1 MGRSITIK
9 TVAPLLVVDVMF
21 NLLVPVAYFSFFRIE
36 DAGLT
41 LSIIAALNIGRI
53 ALWVS
58 LLVHQMRPVERYER
72 AFLSGPGEAL
82 LRRADEA
89 LQTVPLRFSLI
100 YSVLWGLQ
108 YLVVTAVLLYV
119 TPDRTPLSPRAII
132 GAWLM
137 AGAQIPGSFSFA
149 FPLEALLVSDEAGK
163 ISLAARSRGIALERA
178 PSSLQTRIAAL
189 AVCIALGP
197 TSWIAAVGYMAE
209 VDASM
214 REGRANAELIASRMA
229 AELAPLF
236 AGGEATSA
244 EVIQSKLGELSAD
257 GASIVVNADSKWIA
271 APQAEGELVQNARV
285 QRWLALEGL
294 RATAATLV
302 DPRTDS
308 VVSTQR
314 IDPRHVVGVMVR
326 SSTVHSTSFL
336 KTIAVFAFIVMVWAP
351 ICAIF
356 LSRSVVVPL
365 GKITH
370 AARQMVEVGKL
381 GEMGRIPIV
390 QSDEA
395 GILAEHINELLDL
408 LAKLSRAAGAVAGG
422 DLGVKI
428 GGRGDLPDAF
438 RDMIQNLQG
447 MVREIRETS
456 VQLATAATEI
466 YAASQEQEASATSQ
480 STAMVEISRTADS
493 LSEAAAHVSDAVAG
507 VLSNAERTLGT
518 TEQMVVRIG
527 ELSAHAGRI
536 GEILE
541 VIRDVADRSDLL
553 ALNGSLEACRA
564 GEAGRGFSL
573 VAAEMRR
580 LAERVTASVHDVKN
594 LVTDIR
600 ASGSSTVMATEES
613 KKLAESTTEA
623 ARQITLVTQQQ
634 RSGTE
639 QVSQSVKD
647 IAHVLAQAVAATTQ
661 TRTSAED
668 LKVQADRLAGLVRRF
683 QLDGAREGRVEAM
696 PPTSQIVERA
706 S

>member
-1 MGRSITIK
+1 MGRTITIK
-9 TVAPLLVVDVMF
+9 TVVPLLVVDVMF
-21 NLLVPVAYFSFFRIE
+21 NLLVPFAYFSFFRIE
-36 DAGLT
+36 DIGLT
-41 LSIIAALNIGRI
+41 LGVIALFNAVRI
-53 ALWVS
+53 ALWVP
-58 LLVHQMRPVERYER
+58 LLVQQIRPAERYQR
-72 AFLSGPGEAL
+72 ASAGVPSDTV
-82 LRRADEA
+82 LRAADDA
-89 LQTVPLRFSLI
+89 LQTVPLRFSI
-100 YSVLWGLQ
+100 VYSILWGVQ
-108 YLVVTAVLLYV
+108 YLLVTAILLYV
-119 TPDRTPLSPRAII
+119 TPDRTPLSPRALV

-137 AGAQIPGSFSFA
+137 AAAQIPGSFSFA
-149 FPLEALLVSDEAGK
+149 FPLQALLVSDEAGQ
-163 ISLAARSRGIALERA
+163 ISLAARSRGIVLERP
-178 PSSLQTRIAAL
+178 PSSLQSRIAAL

-197 TSWIAAVGYMAE
+197 TAWIAAVGYMAE

-214 REGRANAELIASRMA
+214 REGRATAELVAAKGAAALEPLYASGHA
-229 AELAPLF
+229 PSQETLQAELVDMSSEASTPF
-236 AGGEATSA
+236 VRAGGAFIRAAQVGVDSDQSA
-244 EVIQSKLGELSAD
+244 RIE
-257 GASIVVNADSKWIA
+257 
-271 APQAEGELVQNARV
+271 
-285 QRWLALEGL
+285 RWLGTEAA
-294 RATAATLV
+294 RASAAIML
-302 DPRTDS
+302 DPRSDS
-308 VVSTQR
+308 VVAMRRVDKDT
-314 IDPRHVVGVMVR
+314 VVGVVTR
-326 SSTVHSTSFL
+326 SSTAHSTSFL
-336 KTIAVFAFIVMVWAP
+336 KTIAVFAAIVLIWAP
-351 ICAIF
+351 VCAIF

-365 GKITH
+365 SKITF
-370 AARQMVEVGKL
+370 AAKQMVEVGRL

-395 GILAEHINELLDL
+395 GILADHINELLDL
-408 LAKLSRAAGAVAGG
+408 LAKLSRAAGAVASG

-428 GGRGDLPDAF
+428 SGRGDLPDAF
-438 RDMIQNLQG
+438 RDMIKNLQS

-527 ELSAHAGRI
+527 ELSSHASRI

-580 LAERVTASVHDVKN
+580 LAERVTASVQDVKS

-668 LKVQADRLAGLVRRF
+668 LKVQADRLAGLVKRF
-683 QLDGAREGRVEAM
+683 QLDGMKELHSEM
-696 PPTSQIVERA
+696 NIPTSLVVQRA

>member
-1 MGRSITIK
+1 MGRSITFK
-9 TVAPLLVVDVMF
+9 TLVPLLAVDVVF
-21 NLLVPVAYFSFFRIE
+21 NMLVPFAYFNFFRIE
-36 DAGLT
+36 DVGLT
-41 LSIIAALNIGRI
+41 VGIIALLNMARI
-53 ALWVS
+53 ALWVP
-58 LLVHQMRPVERYER
+58 LLVQQLRPVERYQR
-72 AFLSGPGEAL
+72 AADANPPDTV
-82 LRRADEA
+82 LRNADEA
-89 LQTVPLRFSLI
+89 LQTVPLRFAVVYALI
-100 YSVLWGLQ
+100 WGLQ
-108 YLVVTAVLLYV
+108 YIVLTAILLYIM
-119 TPDRTPLSPRAII
+119 PDRTPLTPRAIV

-137 AGAQIPGSFSFA
+137 AGAQIPGAFSFC
-149 FPLEALLVSDEAGK
+149 FPLQALLVSEEAGE
-163 ISLAARSRGIALERA
+163 ISLAARNRGIALGRPA
-178 PSSLQTRIAAL
+178 SSLQSRIAGM
-189 AVCIALGP
+189 AVCIAIGP
-197 TSWIAAVGYMAE
+197 ASWIAAVGYMAE
-209 VDASM
+209 VDASV
-214 REGRANAELIASRMA
+214 REAKITAELVVGKVAAAMEPA
-229 AELAPLF
+229 LKAEAAPGLLKTKLAELASEGATPF
-236 AGGEATSA
+236 VNAGSSWITPP
-244 EVIQSKLGELSAD
+244 SAD
-257 GASIVVNADSKWIA
+257 G
-271 APQAEGELVQNARV
+271 ELEQNPRFS
-285 QRWLALEGL
+285 RWLGL
-294 RATAATLV
+294 DAARTGATLV
-302 DPRTDS
+302 DTRTDS
-308 VVSTQR
+308 ILTTRR
-314 IDPRHVVGVMVR
+314 IDKDHVAGVIVR

-336 KTIAVFAFIVMVWAP
+336 KIIGGFAPVVLLWVSV
-351 ICAIF
+351 CAIF

-365 GKITH
+365 GKITQ
-370 AARQMVEVGKL
+370 AAKQIVEVGKL

-390 QSDEA
+390 QCDET
-395 GILAEHINELLDL
+395 GILAEHINGLLDL
-408 LAKLSRAAGAVAGG
+408 LTKLSRAAGAVAGG

-527 ELSAHAGRI
+527 ELSTHASRI

-580 LAERVTASVHDVKN
+580 LAERVTASVHDVKT

-600 ASGSSTVMATEES
+600 SSGSSTVMATEES

-623 ARQITLVTQQQ
+623 ARQISLVTQQQ

-668 LKVQADRLAGLVRRF
+668 LKAQADRLAGLVKRF
-683 QLDGAREGRVEAM
+683 QLDGLKDMRFEGT
-696 PPTSQIVERA
+696 PPLSQVVERA

>member
-9 TVAPLLVVDVMF
+9 TLVPLLVVDVAF
-21 NLLVPVAYFSFFRIE
+21 NLLVPFAYFSFFRI
-36 DAGLT
+36 DDVGLT
-41 LSIIAALNIGRI
+41 LGIITLLNIARI
-53 ALWVS
+53 ALWTP
-58 LLVHQMRPVERYER
+58 LLVHQMRPVERYQR
-72 AFLSGPGEAL
+72 AASANPPDAV
-82 LRRADEA
+82 LRNADEA
-89 LQTVPLRFSLI
+89 LQAVPLRFSVVYAL
-100 YSVLWGLQ
+100 LWGLQ
-108 YLVVTAVLLYV
+108 YIVVTAILLYI
-119 TPDRTPLSPRAII
+119 TPDRTPLSPRAIV
-132 GAWLM
+132 GAWLL
-137 AGAQIPGSFSFA
+137 AGAQIPGAFSFC
-149 FPLEALLVSDEAGK
+149 FPLEALLVSEVAGK
-163 ISLAARSRGIALERA
+163 ISIAARSRGITLERP
-178 PSSLQTRIAAL
+178 PSSLQTRIAGL

-209 VDASM
+209 VDASV
-214 REGRANAELIASRMA
+214 REARVTAELVAGKVAAAIEPALKA
-229 AELAPLF
+229 EAAAPGLLKTKLAEL
-236 AGGEATSA
+236 TS
-244 EVIQSKLGELSAD
+244 EGTTPIVSVGSSWITPPSAD
-257 GASIVVNADSKWIA
+257 V
-271 APQAEGELVQNARV
+271 ELEQNSRFS
-285 QRWLALEGL
+285 RWLGLEAA
-294 RATAATLV
+294 RAGATLV
-302 DPRTDS
+302 DARTDS
-308 VVSTQR
+308 VLSTRR
-314 IDPRHVVGVMVR
+314 IDKDHVAGVIVR

-336 KTIAVFAFIVMVWAP
+336 KTIGIFAVIVLLWAP
-351 ICAIF
+351 VCAIF

-365 GKITH
+365 GKITD
-370 AARQMVEVGKL
+370 AAREMVEVGKL

-390 QSDEA
+390 QSDEV
-395 GILAEHINELLDL
+395 GILAEHTNDLLDL
-408 LAKLSRAAGAVAGG
+408 LSKLSRAAGAVAGG

-447 MVREIRETS
+447 IVREIRETS

-507 VLSNAERTLGT
+507 VLSNAERTLRT

-527 ELSAHAGRI
+527 ELSTHAGRI

-580 LAERVTASVHDVKN
+580 LAERVTASVQDVKT

-647 IAHVLAQAVAATTQ
+647 VAHVLAQAVAATTQ

-668 LKVQADRLAGLVRRF
+668 LKVQADRLAGLVKRF
-683 QLDGAREGRVEAM
+683 QLDGMKEMRFEGA
-696 PPTSQIVERA
+696 PPASQVVERA

>member
-1 MGRSITIK
+1 MGRSITTK
-9 TVAPLLVVDVMF
+9 TVVPLLVVDVMF
-21 NLLVPVAYFSFFRIE
+21 NLLVPFAYFSFFRIE
-36 DAGLT
+36 DVGLT
-41 LSIIAALNIGRI
+41 LGIIALLNLARF
-53 ALWVS
+53 ALWVP
-58 LLVHQMRPVERYER
+58 LLAYYLRPVERYGR
-72 AFLSGPGEAL
+72 ASSSGQSETL

-89 LQTVPLRFSLI
+89 LQTVPLRFAMV
-100 YSVLWGLQ
+100 YSILWGLQ

-149 FPLEALLVSDEAGK
+149 FPLQALLVSDEAGK
-163 ISLAARSRGIALERA
+163 LSLAARARGIGLERA
-178 PSSLQTRIAAL
+178 PSSLQSRIAAL

-209 VDASM
+209 VDASI
-214 REGRANAELIASRMA
+214 REGRATAELTASKLA
-229 AELAPLF
+229 AELEPLVA
-236 AGGEATSA
+236 AGHSTSPEIVKA
-244 EVIQSKLGELSAD
+244 KLEELTANGTTPLLGVGST
-257 GASIVVNADSKWIA
+257 WITP
-271 APQAEGELVQNARV
+271 PQAEGEIEQNPRFS
-285 QRWLALEGL
+285 RWLGGEG
-294 RATAATLV
+294 RRSAAAIWV
-302 DPRTDS
+302 DARTDS
-308 VVSTQR
+308 VVATRR
-314 IDPRHVVGVMVR
+314 IDGGHTAGVIVR
-326 SSTVHSTSFL
+326 SSTTHSSAFL
-336 KTIAVFAFIVMVWAP
+336 KTIAVFAAIVLVWAP
-351 ICAIF
+351 VCAIF

-395 GILAEHINELLDL
+395 GVLAEHINELLDL
-408 LAKLSRAAGAVAGG
+408 LSKLSRAAGAVAGG

-438 RDMIQNLQG
+438 RDMIQNLQA

-683 QLDGAREGRVEAM
+683 QLDGIKEMRVEAS
-696 PPTSQIVERA
+696 PPTSLIVERA

>member
-1 MGRSITIK
+1 
-9 TVAPLLVVDVMF
+9 VAAAFEPLL
-21 NLLVPVAYFSFFRIE
+21 
-36 DAGLT
+36 
-41 LSIIAALNIGRI
+41 
-53 ALWVS
+53 
-58 LLVHQMRPVERYER
+58 
-72 AFLSGPGEAL
+72 
-82 LRRADEA
+82 
-89 LQTVPLRFSLI
+89 
-100 YSVLWGLQ
+100 
-108 YLVVTAVLLYV
+108 
-119 TPDRTPLSPRAII
+119 
-132 GAWLM
+132 
-137 AGAQIPGSFSFA
+137 
-149 FPLEALLVSDEAGK
+149 
-163 ISLAARSRGIALERA
+163 
-178 PSSLQTRIAAL
+178 
-189 AVCIALGP
+189 
-197 TSWIAAVGYMAE
+197 
-209 VDASM
+209 
-214 REGRANAELIASRMA
+214 
-229 AELAPLF
+229 
-236 AGGEATSA
+236 AGGQTPSQEAITA
-244 EVIQSKLGELSAD
+244 KLGELAAEGATPLFGAGSA
-257 GASIVVNADSKWIA
+257 WIA
-271 APQAEGELVQNARV
+271 APQSGAELERNPRFA
-285 QRWLALEGL
+285 RWLGGDG
-294 RATAATLV
+294 RRTAAATWV
-302 DPRTDS
+302 DARTDS
-308 VVSTQR
+308 VVSTRR
-314 IDPRHVVGVMVR
+314 IDAAHTAGVIVR
-326 SSTVHSTSFL
+326 SSTAHSSAFL
-336 KTIAVFAFIVMVWAP
+336 TTIAIFAAIVLLWAP
-351 ICAIF
+351 VCAIF

-390 QSDEA
+390 QCDEA
-395 GILAEHINELLDL
+395 GVLAEHINELLDL
-408 LAKLSRAAGAVAGG
+408 LSKLSRAAGAVAGG

-428 GGRGDLPDAF
+428 SGRGDLPDAF
-438 RDMIQNLQG
+438 RDMIQNLQA

-527 ELSAHAGRI
+527 ELSSHASRI

-580 LAERVTASVHDVKN
+580 LAERVTASVQDVKN

-613 KKLAESTTEA
+613 KKLAQSTTEA

-647 IAHVLAQAVAATTQ
+647 IAQVLAQAVAATTQ

-668 LKVQADRLAGLVRRF
+668 LKVQADRLAGLVKRF
-683 QLDGAREGRVEAM
+683 QLDGVKEVRLEAT
-696 PPTSQIVERA
+696 PPTSLIVERA

>member
-1 MGRSITIK
+1 
-9 TVAPLLVVDVMF
+9 
-21 NLLVPVAYFSFFRIE
+21 
-36 DAGLT
+36 
-41 LSIIAALNIGRI
+41 
-53 ALWVS
+53 
-58 LLVHQMRPVERYER
+58 
-72 AFLSGPGEAL
+72 
-82 LRRADEA
+82 
-89 LQTVPLRFSLI
+89 
-100 YSVLWGLQ
+100 
-108 YLVVTAVLLYV
+108 
-119 TPDRTPLSPRAII
+119 
-132 GAWLM
+132 
-137 AGAQIPGSFSFA
+137 
-149 FPLEALLVSDEAGK
+149 
-163 ISLAARSRGIALERA
+163 
-178 PSSLQTRIAAL
+178 
-189 AVCIALGP
+189 
-197 TSWIAAVGYMAE
+197 
-209 VDASM
+209 
-214 REGRANAELIASRMA
+214 
-229 AELAPLF
+229 
-236 AGGEATSA
+236 
-244 EVIQSKLGELSAD
+244 
-257 GASIVVNADSKWIA
+257 
-271 APQAEGELVQNARV
+271 
-285 QRWLALEGL
+285 
-294 RATAATLV
+294 
-302 DPRTDS
+302 
-308 VVSTQR
+308 
-314 IDPRHVVGVMVR
+314 
-326 SSTVHSTSFL
+326 VHSTSFL
-336 KTIAVFAFIVMVWAP
+336 KTIAVFAAIVLIWAP
-351 ICAIF
+351 VCAIF

-365 GKITH
+365 GKITF
-370 AARQMVEVGKL
+370 AAKQMVEVGKL

-408 LAKLSRAAGAVAGG
+408 LSKLSRAASAVAGG

-527 ELSAHAGRI
+527 ELSSHASRI

-580 LAERVTASVHDVKN
+580 LAERVTASVQDVKS

-683 QLDGAREGRVEAM
+683 QLDGMKEVRGFEAG
-696 PPTSQIVERA
+696 PPTSLVVERA

>member
-9 TVAPLLVVDVMF
+9 TVVPLLVVDVMF
-21 NLLVPVAYFSFFRIE
+21 NLLVPLAYFSFFRIE
-36 DAGLT
+36 DVGLT
-41 LSIIAALNIGRI
+41 LGIIALLNGARI
-53 ALWVS
+53 AIWVP
-58 LLVHQMRPVERYER
+58 LLVHQMRPVERYQR
-72 AFLSGPGEAL
+72 ASAAGQGEAL

-89 LQTVPLRFSLI
+89 LQTAPFRFSLL
-100 YSVLWGLQ
+100 YSILWGLQ
-108 YLVVTAVLLYV
+108 YLVVTAILLYV

-149 FPLEALLVSDEAGK
+149 FPLEALLVSEDAGK
-163 ISLAARSRGIALERA
+163 ISLAARSRGIGLERP

-214 REGRANAELIASRMA
+214 REGRANAELTAAKAA
-229 AELAPLF
+229 AELGPLF
-236 AGGEATSA
+236 ASEEAPSPEDLQA
-244 EVIQSKLGELSAD
+244 KLSALTTE
-257 GASIVVNADSKWIA
+257 GAAVMVGTGPTWIA
-271 APQAEGELVQNARV
+271 ASQADGQLEQNPRI
-285 QRWLALEGL
+285 QRWLGAEGA
-294 RATAATLV
+294 RAPAATLV
-302 DPRTDS
+302 DARTDS
-308 VVSTQR
+308 IVSTRR
-314 IDPRHVVGVMVR
+314 IDQGRVVGVIMR
-326 SSTVHSTSFL
+326 SSTAHSTSFL
-336 KTIAVFAFIVMVWAP
+336 KTIAVFAAIVLVWAP

-408 LAKLSRAAGAVAGG
+408 LSKLSRAAGAVAGG

-438 RDMIQNLQG
+438 RDMIQNLQS

-527 ELSAHAGRI
+527 ELSSHASRI

-580 LAERVTASVHDVKN
+580 LAERVTASVQDVKT

-647 IAHVLAQAVAATTQ
+647 IAQVLAQAVAATTQ

-668 LKVQADRLAGLVRRF
+668 LKAQADRLAGLVKRF
-683 QLDGAREGRVEAM
+683 QLDGAKDMRAEAF
-696 PPTSQIVERA
+696 PPTSLVVERA